1 MTADTGTLARL
12 TNGID
17 IERVDAVGQAL
28 LRDPQQA
35 RMQVR
40 VTSTWDEGMRSTTKV
55 QPLDAG
61 GAPLPQT
68 FSLRSDEPDQ
78 LGGSGSGPT
87 PFDLLLAALN
97 SCMLVGYAYR
107 ATQAGL
113 QIRRITIEADC
124 DLDMRGFF
132 GDETVPPGCRV
143 VRQMVKIEG
152 DGTAADWLQIHRKVQ
167 ATSPIYHSLTNP
179 VRVETTLEVG

>member
-1 MTADTGTLARL
+1 MTADTTALVRL

-17 IERVDAVGQAL
+17 VERVDAVGEAMAEN
-28 LRDPQQA
+28 PQQA
-35 RMQVR
+35 RMHLR

-55 QPLDAG
+55 QPLDAAG
-61 GAPLPQT
+61 QPLPKT
-68 FSLRSDEPDQ
+68 FEVLSDEPDE
-78 LGGSGSGPT
+78 LGGQASGPT
-87 PFDLLLAALN
+87 PFDLLLSALN

-107 ATQAGL
+107 ASQAGL
-113 QIRRITIEADC
+113 QIRKITIEADC

-132 GDETVPPGCRV
+132 GVEAVPPGCRV

-167 ATSPIYHSLTNP
+167 STSPIYHSLTNP